1 MTFTQEFLR
10 ELQQRL
16 ANSDSY
22 PRTKLTVNWLLG
34 SKKEHKENKF
44 LIFDAI
50 GDDTSRNKDPLS
62 LKKLWD
68 TKVADPTL
76 VFLTLKKN

>member
-1 MTFTQEFLR
+1 MTFTQEFLK
-10 ELQQRL
+10 ELKQRL
-16 ANSDSY
+16 NNSNLY
-22 PRTKLTVNWLLG
+22 PRTKYTVKCLLK
-34 SKKEHKENKF
+34 SKKEHQANKL

-50 GDDTSRNKDPLS
+50 GDDTSHNNDQLS

-76 VFLTLKKN
+76 NFLTLKNN